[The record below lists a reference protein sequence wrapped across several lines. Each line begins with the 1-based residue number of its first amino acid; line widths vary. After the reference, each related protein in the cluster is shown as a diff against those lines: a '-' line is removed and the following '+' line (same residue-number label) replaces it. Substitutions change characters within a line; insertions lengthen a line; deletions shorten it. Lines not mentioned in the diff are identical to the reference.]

1 MLYAHWE
8 GVIKSIAEF
17 YLVYVS
23 GLQLN
28 YSELKN
34 NFLAIDIKRTLK
46 KFSDTNKASIHNK
59 LVEDIY
65 FRRNEK
71 SNIPWK
77 NVIKTDSNLKMD
89 IFNEIVATIGI
100 DANPYM
106 LKGKLIDQ
114 RLLANRNRIAHG
126 ERMET
131 LVGISSA
138 DDYVELHDMV
148 LELIEKFS
156 ENVREAANK
165 ENYKI

>member
-1 MLYAHWE
+1 
-8 GVIKSIAEF
+8 
-17 YLVYVS
+17 
-23 GLQLN
+23 
-28 YSELKN
+28 
-34 NFLAIDIKRTLK
+34 
-46 KFSDTNKASIHNK
+46 
-59 LVEDIY
+59 
-65 FRRNEK
+65 
-71 SNIPWK
+71 
-77 NVIKTDSNLKMD
+77 MD

>member
-59 LVEDIY
+59 
-65 FRRNEK
+65 
-71 SNIPWK
+71 
-77 NVIKTDSNLKMD
+77 
-89 IFNEIVATIGI
+89 
-100 DANPYM
+100 
-106 LKGKLIDQ
+106 
-114 RLLANRNRIAHG
+114 
-126 ERMET
+126 
-131 LVGISSA
+131 
-138 DDYVELHDMV
+138 
-148 LELIEKFS
+148 
-156 ENVREAANK
+156 
-165 ENYKI
+165 